1 MKQSNYRRKWKKKL
15 KRQPIGKGGGEGR
28 GNTLMRGYSP
38 QRCSMWSLQEV
49 SGGSG
54 KKFTRL
60 LAGTNLA
67 TVTARYAKWTCRCSK
82 AGKCHHARVI
92 TSDNDIQLT
101 VSFYIFC
108 LLSLEIELC
117 WGLRLTDCE
126 VPRFWL
132 WLIRLCP
139 WQCRFQT
146 QCLSFTEKKSE
157 EREGRE
163 WEKPERGKS

>member
-1 MKQSNYRRKWKKKL
+1 MK
-15 KRQPIGKGGGEGR
+15 R
-28 GNTLMRGYSP
+28 G
-38 QRCSMWSLQEV
+38 LQEV

-92 TSDNDIQLT
+92 TSDNDMQLT

-117 WGLRLTDCE
+117 
-126 VPRFWL
+126 
-132 WLIRLCP
+132 
-139 WQCRFQT
+139 
-146 QCLSFTEKKSE
+146 
-157 EREGRE
+157 
-163 WEKPERGKS
+163 